1 MPRSAE
7 CRTANGSRSTS
18 DRWRNHRPSASP
30 SAVEPRMMAKMMSP
44 SAQLFR
50 RKNSDVLLM
59 EARPASV
66 GVAGTRG

>member
-1 MPRSAE
+1 
-7 CRTANGSRSTS
+7 
-18 DRWRNHRPSASP
+18 
-30 SAVEPRMMAKMMSP
+30 MMANKMNP

-50 RKNSDVLLM
+50 LKNREVLLM